1 MVLQHEGKEIV
12 KISRL
17 RIRKLNGSM
26 ETEGQFWESRL
37 ARPIDIY
44 PEYRDAMP
52 VWGGHQIADD
62 KFQISAVFLE
72 IETEDGAVGIA
83 GPTTEAV
90 AYIIA
95 SQLQPILLGKDAL
108 ASELLWDQMHREL
121 VHGRQGEAMWA
132 VSVVDCALWDLKGR
146 VFDVPVYRLIGG
158 PTRDHVPLYAS
169 MLGYSVEDSELVKER
184 AVEAQ
189 RAGYRAQKWF
199 FRHGPMSGPEG
210 LRRNVELVKTLR
222 ETLGE
227 DDAIMLDCWQSMDVP
242 YVLALAERIAEY
254 RPFWLEECVM
264 PDRIDSYRRI
274 KDKISI
280 PLSGAEH
287 EYTRWGFKRF
297 VDAGA
302 LDILQPDIY
311 WCGGL
316 SETLKIASYATIHD
330 LITIPHGG
338 STPASLQFSLTQ
350 SPIHTPYQEYL
361 VKWNMILQH
370 FLKHPTTPKDGVL
383 FASEKPGMNMTLD
396 SDKIESE
403 EDMFTSESFANTR
416 LH

>member
-1 MVLQHEGKEIV
+1 
-12 KISRL
+12 
-17 RIRKLNGSM
+17 
-26 ETEGQFWESRL
+26 
-37 ARPIDIY
+37 
-44 PEYRDAMP
+44 
-52 VWGGHQIADD
+52 
-62 KFQISAVFLE
+62 
-72 IETEDGAVGIA
+72 
-83 GPTTEAV
+83 
-90 AYIIA
+90 
-95 SQLQPILLGKDAL
+95 
-108 ASELLWDQMHREL
+108 
-121 VHGRQGEAMWA
+121 
-132 VSVVDCALWDLKGR
+132 
-146 VFDVPVYRLIGG
+146 
-158 PTRDHVPLYAS
+158 
-169 MLGYSVEDSELVKER
+169 
-184 AVEAQ
+184 
-189 RAGYRAQKWF
+189 
-199 FRHGPMSGPEG
+199 
-210 LRRNVELVKTLR
+210 
-222 ETLGE
+222 
-227 DDAIMLDCWQSMDVP
+227 
-242 YVLALAERIAEY
+242 
-254 RPFWLEECVM
+254 M

-361 VKWNMILQH
+361 VKWNVILQH

-383 FASEKPGMNMTLD
+383 SASDKPGMNMTLD

-403 EDMFTSESFANTR
+403 EDMFASDSLANTR